1 MTVIDLK
8 QAKPKRAPRDLVEID
23 KSSAAAKFFDKM
35 QRDIIADCGGR
46 RRLSRVELEL
56 VEAFC
61 GAATTLR
68 YLNHQV
74 MLGEITEIDLGGY
87 ATIASTMLRIGSR
100 VGLSRRQV
108 DVTPSLSEHLASL
121 REQRSDDG
129 PV

>member
-8 QAKPKRAPRDLVEID
+8 QAKPKQAPRDLVEID

-46 RRLSRVELEL
+46 RRLSRIELEL

-74 MLGEITEIDLGGY
+74 MLGEISEIDLGGY

-108 DVTPSLSEHLASL
+108 DVTPSFSEHLASL